1 MSTPPGLEPEP
12 DPEPEPVPEP
22 DPDPGA
28 LLEVALDAALAA
40 SELITNGRP
49 ADLEAVSKSSP
60 TDLVTVVDRR
70 AEELVAE
77 RIRRRRPQ
85 DRIVGEER
93 GESAGDG
100 STDSPVT
107 WWVDPIDGTTNYV
120 YDHPGY
126 AVSVAA
132 QVDGRIVAGVVADP
146 THARVHRATLGGG
159 AYCDDERTGRTTRLE
174 LGDPPPL
181 ARALVATGF
190 SYQPEVRTAQ
200 ARLLAELMG
209 RIRDV
214 RRMGAASLDLC
225 AVAAGRVDAYFEA
238 GLETWDF
245 AAGGLIAT
253 ESGARLCGLDG
264 GEVRPGSVLC
274 AHPDLAEQLLAALA
288 SIDPH

>member
-1 MSTPPGLEPEP
+1 MSTPPGL
-12 DPEPEPVPEP
+12 DA
-22 DPDPGA
+22 GA
-28 LLEVALDAALAA
+28 LLDVALDAAIAA
-40 SELITNGRP
+40 AELITTGRP
-49 ADLEAVSKSSP
+49 GDLEAEAKSSP

-77 RIRRRRPQ
+77 RIRRHRPQ

-93 GESAGDG
+93 GETIGEGAD
-100 STDSPVT
+100 DPPVT

-132 QVDGRIVAGVVADP
+132 QVGGRIVAGVVADP

-159 AYCDDERTGRTTRLE
+159 AFCDDERTGRTTRLE

-181 ARALVATGF
+181 DRALVATGF
-190 SYQPEVRTAQ
+190 SYLPEVRTTQ
-200 ARLLAELMG
+200 ARVLAALIG
-209 RIRDV
+209 RIRDL
-214 RRMGAASLDLC
+214 RRVGAASLDLC

-253 ESGARLCGLDG
+253 EAGARLCGLDG

-274 AHPDLAEQLLAALA
+274 AHPALADQLLEALA
-288 SIDPH
+288 SIDPT

>member
-1 MSTPPGLEPEP
+1 VADHPGPVDVSPPSGS
-12 DPEPEPVPEP
+12 
-22 DPDPGA
+22 DPGA

-40 SELITNGRP
+40 AELITTGRP
-49 ADLEAVSKSSP
+49 EDLEAETKSSP

-70 AEELVAE
+70 AEDLVAE
-77 RIRRRRPQ
+77 RIRRRRPR

-93 GESAGDG
+93 GGPAVDG
-100 STDSPVT
+100 TVDPPVT

-159 AYCDDERTGRTTRLE
+159 AFCDDERTGRTTRLE
-174 LGDPPPL
+174 LGEPPPL
-181 ARALVATGF
+181 DRALVATGF
-190 SYQPEVRTAQ
+190 SYLPEVRTTQ
-200 ARLLAELMG
+200 ARVLAALIG

-214 RRMGAASLDLC
+214 RRVGAASLDLC

-253 ESGARLCGLDG
+253 EAGARLCGLDG
-264 GEVRPGSVLC
+264 GPVRPGSVLC
-274 AHPDLAEQLLAALA
+274 AQPVLAEQLLEALA
-288 SIDPH
+288 SIDPT

>member
-1 MSTPPGLEPEP
+1 VSPPSGS
-12 DPEPEPVPEP
+12 
-22 DPDPGA
+22 DPGA

-40 SELITNGRP
+40 AELITTGRP
-49 ADLEAVSKSSP
+49 EDLEAETKSSP

-70 AEELVAE
+70 AEDLVAE
-77 RIRRRRPQ
+77 RIGRRRPR

-93 GESAGDG
+93 GGPAVDG
-100 STDSPVT
+100 TDDPPVT

-159 AYCDDERTGRTTRLE
+159 AFCDDERTGRTTRLE
-174 LGDPPPL
+174 LGEPPPL
-181 ARALVATGF
+181 DRALVATGF
-190 SYQPEVRTAQ
+190 SYLPEVRTTQ
-200 ARLLAELMG
+200 ARVLAALIG

-214 RRMGAASLDLC
+214 RRVGAASLDLC
-225 AVAAGRVDAYFEA
+225 AVAAGRVDANYEA

-253 ESGARLCGLDG
+253 EAGARLCGLDG
-264 GEVRPGSVLC
+264 GPVRPGSVLC
-274 AHPDLAEQLLAALA
+274 AQPVLAEQLLEALA
-288 SIDPH
+288 SIDPT

>member
-1 MSTPPGLEPEP
+1 MSPPSGS
-12 DPEPEPVPEP
+12 
-22 DPDPGA
+22 DPGA

-40 SELITNGRP
+40 AELITTGRP
-49 ADLEAVSKSSP
+49 EDLEAETKSSP

-70 AEELVAE
+70 AEDLVAE
-77 RIRRRRPQ
+77 RIRRRRPR

-93 GESAGDG
+93 GGPAVDG
-100 STDSPVT
+100 TVDPPVT

-159 AYCDDERTGRTTRLE
+159 AFCDDERTGRTTRLE
-174 LGDPPPL
+174 LGEPPPL
-181 ARALVATGF
+181 DRALVATGF
-190 SYQPEVRTAQ
+190 SYLPEVRTTQ
-200 ARLLAELMG
+200 ARVLAALIG

-214 RRMGAASLDLC
+214 RRVGAASLDLC
-225 AVAAGRVDAYFEA
+225 AVAAGRVDACYEA

-253 ESGARLCGLDG
+253 EAGARLCGLDG
-264 GEVRPGSVLC
+264 GPVRPGSVLC
-274 AHPDLAEQLLAALA
+274 AQPVLAEQLLEALA
-288 SIDPH
+288 SIDPT

>member
-1 MSTPPGLEPEP
+1 VSPPSGS
-12 DPEPEPVPEP
+12 
-22 DPDPGA
+22 DPGA

-40 SELITNGRP
+40 AELITTGRP
-49 ADLEAVSKSSP
+49 EDLEAETKSSP

-70 AEELVAE
+70 AEDLVAE
-77 RIRRRRPQ
+77 RIRRRRPR

-93 GESAGDG
+93 GGTDVDG
-100 STDSPVT
+100 TDDPPVT

-159 AYCDDERTGRTTRLE
+159 AFCDDERTGRTTRLE
-174 LGDPPPL
+174 LGEPPPL
-181 ARALVATGF
+181 DRALVATGF
-190 SYQPEVRTAQ
+190 SYLPEVRTTQ
-200 ARLLAELMG
+200 ARVLAALIG

-214 RRMGAASLDLC
+214 RRVGAASLDLC
-225 AVAAGRVDAYFEA
+225 AVAAGRVDACYEA

-253 ESGARLCGLDG
+253 EAGARLCGLDG
-264 GEVRPGSVLC
+264 GPVRPGSVLC
-274 AHPDLAEQLLAALA
+274 AHPVLAEQLLEALA
-288 SIDPH
+288 SIDPT

>member
-1 MSTPPGLEPEP
+1 MTDTAG
-12 DPEPEPVPEP
+12 VGGV
-22 DPDPGA
+22 DPDE
-28 LLEVALDAALAA
+28 LLDVALDAATAA
-40 SELITNGRP
+40 AELITTGRP
-49 ADLEAVSKSSP
+49 EDLEAESKSSP

-70 AEELVAE
+70 AEALVVE
-77 RIRRRRPQ
+77 RIRRRRPN
-85 DRIVGEER
+85 DRIVGEET
-93 GESAGDG
+93 GEVAAGTGTGDG
-100 STDSPVT
+100 ADAPGTVT
-107 WWVDPIDGTTNYV
+107 WWIDPIDGTTNYV

-132 QVDGRIVAGVVADP
+132 QVGGRTVAGVVADP

-159 AYCDDERTGRTTRLE
+159 AFCDDDRTGRSTRLE

-190 SYQPEVRTAQ
+190 SYLPEVRTSQ
-200 ARLLAELMG
+200 ARVLAGLMG

-245 AAGGLIAT
+245 AAGGLVAT
-253 ESGARLCGLDG
+253 EAGATLCGLDG
-264 GEVRPGSVLC
+264 GDVRPGSVLC
-274 AHPDLAEQLLAALA
+274 AHPALAAELLDALA
-288 SIDPH
+288 SIDPA